1 MKLKDKENNHGRSS
15 RKDSEDG
22 ACTGCCAERREGRRA
37 AGKGVVR
44 GRTSL
49 RGSDVPHGCGGRV
62 DPDDDD
68 RVSGDV
74 RRGRYGA
81 HHRPG

>member
-1 MKLKDKENNHGRSS
+1 MGEV
-15 RKDSEDG
+15 
-22 ACTGCCAERREGRRA
+22 AE
-37 AGKGVVR
+37 KIQKMGVVPVVVLNDAKDAAPLR